1 MAGED
6 EEDSSSRGWVKMM
19 LVLAAAVEEA
29 RESEDQWYMKLE
41 WDAVNVERIGVFGD
55 LKLEDGEIN
64 EELVGVSA

>member
-1 MAGED
+1 
-6 EEDSSSRGWVKMM
+6 MM

-64 EELVGVSA
+64 EELIGVSA